1 MSKQVLK
8 KNQKTN
14 LMLEKPNHLQAIYNN
29 LFNSKIRDRLSSISE
44 VICPLDTCPPL
55 KKSDVAKTSLILL
68 V

>member
-1 MSKQVLK
+1 
-8 KNQKTN
+8 
-14 LMLEKPNHLQAIYNN
+14 MLEKPNHLQAIYNN
-29 LFNSKIRDRLSSISE
+29 LFNSKIRNRLSSTSE